1 MTAPEAHDAAHEQS
15 SARTATPTMHIGA
28 LAERTDM
35 SLRTLR
41 HYDETGLLKPS
52 GRSEGGFRLYTD
64 EDLARLLVIRRMKP
78 LGFSLDEMADL
89 LEVVDQL
96 RAGAGGTGSAG
107 SGSSADSTSGA
118 EDADNTADTHGSL
131 RARLDAYVESAQE
144 RRAELARKLDMADEF
159 IALLRST

>member
-1 MTAPEAHDAAHEQS
+1 MTAPEAHDAAHEQG

-28 LAERTDM
+28 LAERTGM

-64 EDLARLLVIRRMKP
+64 DDLARLLVIRRMKP

-96 RAGAGGTGSAG
+96 RASAGGTDSA
-107 SGSSADSTSGA
+107 
-118 EDADNTADTHGSL
+118 ADTHGSL

>member
-1 MTAPEAHDAAHEQS
+1 
-15 SARTATPTMHIGA
+15 MHIGA
-28 LAERTDM
+28 LAERTGM

-64 EDLARLLVIRRMKP
+64 DDLARLLVIRRMKP

-96 RAGAGGTGSAG
+96 RASAGSTGSADG
-107 SGSSADSTSGA
+107 ADSASSG
-118 EDADNTADTHGSL
+118 DNAADTHGPL

>member
-1 MTAPEAHDAAHEQS
+1 MTAPEAHDAAHEQG

-28 LAERTDM
+28 LAERTGM

-64 EDLARLLVIRRMKP
+64 DDLARLLVIRRMKP

-96 RAGAGGTGSAG
+96 RASAGSTGSADG
-107 SGSSADSTSGA
+107 ADSASSG
-118 EDADNTADTHGSL
+118 DNAVDTHGPL